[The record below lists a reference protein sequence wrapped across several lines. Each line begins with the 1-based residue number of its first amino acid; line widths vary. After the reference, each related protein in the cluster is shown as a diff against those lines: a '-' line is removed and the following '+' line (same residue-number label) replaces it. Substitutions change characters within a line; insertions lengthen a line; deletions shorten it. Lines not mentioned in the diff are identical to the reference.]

1 MSHQYDP
8 LIIRYFANGKY
19 YSYDDDLYTNS
30 FPKEWARNHLP
41 GTGPK
46 ECKNCKNSGHWNGV
60 FVCYCIKCANVY
72 LGERGEGVI
81 GILLGEEVDDLD
93 SRDAA
98 INTYMDGVMLDDI
111 GDKDFLDSAA
121 VKSMD
126 VKGETLRS
134 ITEKKKYNQELHN
147 DLDES
152 EVDVTWE
159 LDRLR

>member
-1 MSHQYDP
+1 M
-8 LIIRYFANGKY
+8 
-19 YSYDDDLYTNS
+19 
-30 FPKEWARNHLP
+30 
-41 GTGPK
+41 
-46 ECKNCKNSGHWNGV
+46 
-60 FVCYCIKCANVY
+60 CYCIKCANVY
-72 LGERGEGVI
+72 LSERGEGVI
-81 GILLGEEVDDLD
+81 GILLGEEVDDLE
-93 SRDAA
+93 SRNAA
-98 INTYMDGVMLDDI
+98 MNTYMDGVMLDDI

-134 ITEKKKYNQELHN
+134 ITEKKRYNQELHN